1 MTELQKSQDL
11 SAANEQLNMLRD
23 KLAKTN
29 EEMNKDIEKR
39 DKLNEQAR
47 ALRLE
52 ISKLKEER
60 DSLNE
65 SVKMLKQQR
74 DEVRTRIQPFIEE
87 IRVHS
92 QKIRELKEKRSGVP
106 RHELQKE
113 FDAIEWKIQT
123 TSLDLQEEK
132 RLIEQVKQIEI
143 QLNVYKKM
151 DVHNKRI
158 SEIKAELKTFQDKAD
173 AYHQELTAKAQ
184 RSQELHGQMQ
194 LKFEEMKKIRDEATN
209 LHLRYLVAKEQIG
222 PLHEEMNR
230 AWEQRRRLIEESRKQ
245 QDELR
250 KQFKDQ
256 DVASKKAKEQELK
269 EKIGTQAKSKL
280 ERGEKVDWRELQ
292 LLAGDDSET
301 ED

>member
-1 MTELQKSQDL
+1 MTEQQKSQEL
-11 SAANEQLNMLRD
+11 FAANEQLNTLRD
-23 KLAKTN
+23 KLTKTN
-29 EEMNKDIEKR
+29 EEMSKDIEKR

-47 ALRLE
+47 VLRLE

-74 DEVRTRIQPFIEE
+74 DEVRTSIQPFIEE

-92 QKIRELKEKRSGVP
+92 QKIRELREKRSGVP
-106 RHELQKE
+106 RHELQKD

-132 RLIEQVKQIEI
+132 RLIEEVKQIEI

-151 DVHNKRI
+151 DLHSKRI
-158 SEIKAELKTFQDKAD
+158 SEIKAELKAFQDKAD
-173 AYHQELTAKAQ
+173 AYHQELTDKAK
-184 RSQELHGQMQ
+184 RSQELHANMQ
-194 LKFEEMKKIRDEATN
+194 LKFEEMKKTREEATN
-209 LHLRYLVAKEQIG
+209 LHLMYLVAKEQIG
-222 PLHEEMNR
+222 PLHEEITR
-230 AWEQRRRLIEESRKQ
+230 VWEQRRRLIEESRKTQ
-245 QDELR
+245 EELR
-250 KQFKDQ
+250 KQFKDH
-256 DVASKKAKEQELK
+256 DVASKRAKEQELK
-269 EKIGTQAKSKL
+269 EKIGTQAKDKL
-280 ERGEKVDWRELQ
+280 ARGEKVDWRELQ

>member
-1 MTELQKSQDL
+1 MIEQQKSQEL
-11 SAANEQLNMLRD
+11 SAANEQLNMLRE
-23 KLAKTN
+23 KLSKTN
-29 EEMNKDIEKR
+29 EDMFKDIEKR

-47 ALRLE
+47 VLRLE

-65 SVKMLKQQR
+65 SVKTLKQQR
-74 DEVRTRIQPFIEE
+74 DEVRTNIQPFIEE

-92 QKIRELKEKRSGVP
+92 QKIRELKEKRSGIP

-132 RLIEQVKQIEI
+132 KLIEEVKQIEI

-151 DVHNKRI
+151 DLHNKRI
-158 SEIKAELKTFQDKAD
+158 SEIKTELKTFQDKAD
-173 AYHQELTAKAQ
+173 AFHQELTDKAR

-194 LKFEEMKKIRDEATN
+194 LKFEEMKKIREEATN
-209 LHLRYLVAKEQIG
+209 LHLMYLMAKEQIG
-222 PLHEEMNR
+222 PLHEEINR
-230 AWEQRRRLIEESRKQ
+230 LWEQRRRLIEESRKQ
-245 QDELR
+245 QEEFR
-250 KQFKDQ
+250 KQLKDQ
-256 DVASKKAKEQELK
+256 DISSKKAKEQELK
-269 EKIGTQAKSKL
+269 EKIGTQAKDKL
-280 ERGEKVDWRELQ
+280 ARGEKVDWRELQ